1 MALTSVQTV
10 VASKIN
16 SVVNRIEK
24 VKRPILWIL
33 ISILFFGAITS
44 VNSLVRFRYLYPNII
59 TSGYIIRLY
68 VVGVSA
74 FFLVLLLKSIV
85 LFIIARFGSLR
96 TRFRNFLLGIIIF
109 TTPHMFS
116 AGVNIFYP
124 ILYFHKKFT
133 YTIFSLAAFLPP
145 ETQNSLIAV
154 LLVMADPF
162 EIIQIFSYA
171 VFFTVVSRFKFCYS
185 LLIIFSIQLAFYLIA
200 LLM

>member
-1 MALTSVQTV
+1 MELTSVKTV
-10 VASKIN
+10 VVNKIN
-16 SVVNRIEK
+16 SVVYKVEK
-24 VKRPILWIL
+24 AKRPILWIL
-33 ISILFFGAITS
+33 IFMLSFGAITS

-85 LFIIARFGSLR
+85 LFLLARLGSLR
-96 TRFRNFLLGIIIF
+96 LRFRNFLLGVIIF

-124 ILYFHKKFT
+124 LIYFHKKFT
-133 YTIFSLAAFLPP
+133 FTVFSLAALFPP
-145 ETQNSLIAV
+145 DTQYSLIAV
-154 LLVMADPF
+154 LLMMADLF
-162 EIIQIFSYA
+162 EIIQIFFYA
-171 VFFTVVSRFKFCYS
+171 AFFTVVSRFKFCYS
-185 LLIIFSIQLAFYLIA
+185 LLIIFSIQFAFYLIA